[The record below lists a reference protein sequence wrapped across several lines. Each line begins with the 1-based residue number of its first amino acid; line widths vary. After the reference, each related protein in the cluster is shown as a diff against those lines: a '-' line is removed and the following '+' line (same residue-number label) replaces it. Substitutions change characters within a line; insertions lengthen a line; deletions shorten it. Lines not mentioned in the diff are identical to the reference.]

1 MQYGDYRARGS
12 DHPKGRHHQHYCQHI
27 KQNCCKS
34 HDWVPALTIR
44 SIGHATL
51 GNFFFVTIANSK
63 QHIFGVVEITTLFTV
78 ILMDMSLYDGIY
90 GAALFAKATK
100 DTFCQIDV
108 IAFGTAGAI
117 FTLVR
122 LDGNGQGRTNCLAEL
137 TGNATLFS
145 VRITTQSMQAT
156 ETWGGR
162 RLFHR
167 VIQRDFSAEKVSPG
181 QAHAF
186 KHL

>member
-1 MQYGDYRARGS
+1 
-12 DHPKGRHHQHYCQHI
+12 
-27 KQNCCKS
+27 
-34 HDWVPALTIR
+34 
-44 SIGHATL
+44 
-51 GNFFFVTIANSK
+51 
-63 QHIFGVVEITTLFTV
+63 
-78 ILMDMSLYDGIY
+78 MDMSLYDGIY

-108 IAFGTAGAI
+108 IAFGTAGVI

-122 LDGNGQGRTNCLAEL
+122 LDSYGQGRTNCLAEL

-145 VRITTQSMQAT
+145 VIIKTQNKYAT

-167 VIQRDFSAEKVSPG
+167 VIQRYFSAENVSSSL
-181 QAHAF
+181 AHD
-186 KHL
+186 LQ